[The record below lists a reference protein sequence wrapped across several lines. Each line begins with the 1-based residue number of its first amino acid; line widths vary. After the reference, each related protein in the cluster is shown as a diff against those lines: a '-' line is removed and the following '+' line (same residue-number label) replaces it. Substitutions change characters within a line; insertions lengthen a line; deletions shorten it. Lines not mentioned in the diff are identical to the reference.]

1 MTAPARHPD
10 GSPEEPLVSVI
21 LPVYQGEAL
30 VLRAVASVLGQS
42 HGTLELIV
50 VDDGSTDRT
59 PLLLERVKDPRMEVL
74 RVENGGVA
82 RARNLGMARS
92 RGEYLAFL
100 DADDLW
106 HPDFLK
112 EALATARRNG
122 EPHCLVYGW
131 YYAVDDRERLV
142 NLSHPFT
149 ASGAIFD
156 DVLRNEGI
164 LLPSTTVI
172 HRRVYEALG
181 GFPTDCYHEDR
192 AFFIRACRRFPAFP
206 TGERLVVYRQTPA
219 GRARRVLKDFDEAL
233 DAELSIVRSL
243 EPVLDPDETAT
254 LERYQMRFLLNR
266 FLMYN
271 RLAHARRL
279 YPRVDRALL
288 ASDKKGA
295 LAVLS
300 MKTGVDLLYLARVAV
315 QTVTRFA
322 LLPWW
327 RRVRKP
333 FYPRVGGLGASGAA
347 TSSGDDEPG

>member
-1 MTAPARHPD
+1 M
-10 GSPEEPLVSVI
+10 
-21 LPVYQGEAL
+21 
-30 VLRAVASVLGQS
+30 LGQS
-42 HGTLELIV
+42 HGSLELIV
-50 VDDGSTDRT
+50 VDDGSTDGT
-59 PLLLERVKDPRMEVL
+59 PELIGRVNDPRVEVL

-82 RARNLGMARS
+82 RARNLGMSRS

-112 EALATARRNG
+112 GALATARRNG
-122 EPHCLVYGW
+122 EPSCLIYSW

-149 ASGAIFD
+149 ASGEIFD
-156 DVLRNEGI
+156 EVLRNEGI

-172 HRRVYEALG
+172 HRRVYETLG

-192 AFFIRACRRFPAFP
+192 AFFIRACRGFPAFP
-206 TGERLVVYRQTPA
+206 MGERLVVYRQTPS

-233 DAELSIVRSL
+233 AAELSIVRSL
-243 EPVLDPDETAT
+243 EPFLDPQETAG
-254 LERYQMRFLLNR
+254 LERLQMRFLLNR

-271 RLAHARRL
+271 RLAHAKRL

-288 ASDKKGA
+288 ANDKKGA
-295 LAVLS
+295 LALLS

-315 QTVTRFA
+315 QSITRFG

-333 FYPRVGGLGASGAA
+333 FYSRVGGLAASGVA
-347 TSSGDDEPG
+347 TSPADAGTG